1 MKLDISVWVP
11 FCFLSN
17 LYWRFFFFRRINNQ
31 RPKGKIRN
39 ETWNCQRHS
48 LNPGCRW
55 FGLQRTTRK
64 LYPPLR
70 AIDWSMQD
78 DWCKRSHADARCLAA
93 NTTVVCEGWPHLA
106 NTLLS
111 SPGNV
116 RRGGNPP
123 LCIRRDSLIPSVA
136 EPSAESPAVPTKT
149 GLRFFF
155 WWDRTGDMLICR
167 TGCVMLAFFILAESF
182 ALFVDPFPPL
192 SSTSSPQK
200 RSLKHILQLF
210 LRYKHTKVVSSDT
223 HYVMSV
229 VYWTCSM

>member
-149 GLRFFF
+149 GLRFFLMRSNGWHADLPHRLRHARF
-155 WWDRTGDMLICR
+155 FYPCRIVCPICR
-167 TGCVMLAFFILAESF
+167 SIPTLILH
-182 ALFVDPFPPL
+182 VV
-192 SSTSSPQK
+192 TSKTFTQTHPAAILTIQTHQSRK
-200 RSLKHILQLF
+200 LRHSL
-210 LRYKHTKVVSSDT
+210 RNE
-223 HYVMSV
+223 
-229 VYWTCSM
+229 CRR